1 MLNIKI
7 LLVPDLEKLTRLIA
21 QSKGKVF
28 LLQQNRTLYDLTEE
42 NANMDLLK
50 EEVRN
55 RREIDIYLAE
65 KEDYFRFIYY
75 FLAAKQRED

>member
-28 LLQQNRTLYDLTEE
+28 LLQQNRTLYDLT
-42 NANMDLLK
+42 
-50 EEVRN
+50 
-55 RREIDIYLAE
+55 
-65 KEDYFRFIYY
+65 
-75 FLAAKQRED
+75 